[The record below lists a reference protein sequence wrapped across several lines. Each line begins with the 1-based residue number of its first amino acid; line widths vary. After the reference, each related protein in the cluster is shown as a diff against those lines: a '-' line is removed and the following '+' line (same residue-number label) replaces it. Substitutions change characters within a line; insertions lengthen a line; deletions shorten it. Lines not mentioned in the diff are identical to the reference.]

1 MDAKPAIAAIRFA
14 QGRRPTDPVP
24 GDAVAWLD
32 SQLAPGLPGPQ
43 LPEDL
48 PATIPAI
55 LAARNEDTARF
66 RAGGMGRPN
75 QRRIVQEESV
85 AALALSIDGQ
95 QGFRE
100 RLVAFW
106 ANHLTVDRRKVPYYV
121 GNYTREVIRAHVT
134 SRFEDMLLAMAQH
147 PAMLD
152 YLDNTGSVGPN
163 SPVGRRSRRGLN
175 ENLAREILELHTVT
189 PAAGYTQ
196 ADVTSF
202 AAILTGWSVNAAREP
217 YGFSFRARAHEPGPK
232 TVMGHTFPE
241 GQEGGVMAL
250 AWLARHE
257 KTHRHLATKLVRHF
271 VADDPP
277 PAAVDRIYGVL
288 RDTQGDLG
296 AAARALVALP
306 EAWEPPLT
314 KLRSPQDYLISV
326 LRAVEAPGDSAGRAF
341 AMTQFLGQSWWSPP
355 APIGFPDTAAAW
367 ASPEMMVR
375 RIDVANG
382 LSARGAGRDAGDL
395 AAAVLGP
402 LARPETLRATARAGS
417 AREALTLVL
426 TSPEFQ
432 RR

>member
-1 MDAKPAIAAIRFA
+1 MDARTAIAAIRFA

-24 GDAVAWLD
+24 GDPVAWLD

-48 PATIPAI
+48 PATLPAVFM
-55 LAARNEDTARF
+55 ARLEDNAHF

-75 QRRIVQEESV
+75 QSRIVREESA

-106 ANHLTVDRRKVPYYV
+106 ANHLTVDRRKVPYFV
-121 GNYTREVIRAHVT
+121 GSYTRDVIRAHVT
-134 SRFEDMLLAMAQH
+134 GRFEDMLLAMARH

-152 YLDNTGSVGPN
+152 YLDNAGSVGPN

-175 ENLAREILELHTVT
+175 ENLAREILELHTVS

-202 AAILTGWSVNAAREP
+202 AAILTGWSVNGGREP
-217 YGFSFRARAHEPGPK
+217 FGFIFRAQAHEPGPK
-232 TVMGHTFPE
+232 TVMGRTFPE

-250 AWLARHE
+250 TWLARHE

-277 PAAVDRIYGVL
+277 PAAVERIYGVL
-288 RDTQGDLG
+288 RDTRGDLG

-306 EAWEPPLT
+306 EAWDPPLT
-314 KLRSPQDYLISV
+314 KLRSPQDYMISI
-326 LRAVEAPGDSAGRAF
+326 LRAVSAPPDFAVRAF
-341 AMTQFLGQSWWSPP
+341 SLVQFLGQPWWAPP
-355 APIGFPDTAAAW
+355 APIGFPDNAAAW
-367 ASPEMMVR
+367 ASPEMLLR
-375 RIDVANG
+375 RIEFANG
-382 LSARGAGRDAGDL
+382 VAWRGRGQDASEL
-395 AAAVLGP
+395 AEAVLGP
-402 LARPETLRATARAGS
+402 LTRPETLRATARAGS

-426 TSPEFQ
+426 ASPEFQ